1 MEKFHGKILVG
12 SIGLMGLIGL
22 IGLKCIMGLPV
33 KGLLGLIGCIHG
45 SLVLWVSQHN
55 GSL

>member
-22 IGLKCIMGLPV
+22 IGLKCIMPWVSLSNRSSGSHRLHPWV
-33 KGLLGLIGCIHG
+33 FGILGL
-45 SLVLWVSQHN
+45 SA
-55 GSL
+55 